1 MGSVSGPA
9 WLVAAIMV
17 VSLSA
22 CSSAPA
28 RTFGQPEIDNIN
40 KLIAEF
46 TEVYNAKDA
55 TKVALLFT
63 DGGVVMPPNASTV
76 RGTENVR
83 IHYQKR
89 FDQGASDLSLEP
101 ITVTGSGT
109 LAFASGDYRLNMAP
123 PDGEAQRDRGKFI
136 FILRELNGR
145 WRLDH
150 LMFSSDFAPGGPGSR

>member
-1 MGSVSGPA
+1 VSRIA
-9 WLVAAIMV
+9 LLVAA
-17 VSLSA
+17 VSVAGLSA

-28 RTFGQPEIDNIN
+28 RTFGQPEIDSIN
-40 KLIAEF
+40 QLVAEF
-46 TEVYNAKDA
+46 IATYNAKDA
-55 TKVALLFT
+55 TKVSLLFT

-101 ITVTGSGT
+101 QTVAGAGS
-109 LAFASGDYRLNMAP
+109 LAFASGDYRLVMAP
-123 PDGEAQRDRGKFI
+123 PGGQPQRDRGKFI
-136 FILRELNGR
+136 FILREVSGR

-150 LMFSSDFAPGGPGSR
+150 LMFSSDFAPGGPDSR

>member
-1 MGSVSGPA
+1 MSRPA
-9 WLVAAIMV
+9 RVIVAAVMAV
-17 VSLSA
+17 GLSA

-28 RTFGQPEIDNIN
+28 RTFGKPETDSIHQ
-40 KLIAEF
+40 LIAEF
-46 TEVYNAKDA
+46 VDVYNAKDA
-55 TKVALLFT
+55 TKTALLFT
-63 DGGVVMPPNASTV
+63 DGGVVMPPNASAV

-89 FDQGASDLSLEP
+89 FDQGASDLSVEANT
-101 ITVTGSGT
+101 IAGSGS

-123 PDGEAQRDRGKFI
+123 PGGVAQRDRGKFI

-150 LMFSSDFAPGGPGSR
+150 LMFSSDFAPGGPDSR

>member
-1 MGSVSGPA
+1 MSRI
-9 WLVAAIMV
+9 WLLVGAAALV
-17 VSLSA
+17 VGVSA

-28 RTFGQPEIDNIN
+28 RTFGQPEIDSIN
-40 KLIAEF
+40 QLVAEF
-46 TEVYNAKDA
+46 IASYNAKDA

-101 ITVTGSGT
+101 QTVAGSGP
-109 LAFASGDYRLNMAP
+109 LAFASGDYRLMMAP
-123 PDGEAQRDRGKFI
+123 PGGQAQRDRGKFI
-136 FILRELNGR
+136 FILREVSGR

-150 LMFSSDFAPGGPGSR
+150 LMFSSDFAPGGPDSR

>member
-1 MGSVSGPA
+1 M
-9 WLVAAIMV
+9 LVAAIMV
-17 VSLSA
+17 VSISA

-28 RTFGQPEIDNIN
+28 RTFGQPEIDSIN
-40 KLIAEF
+40 QLVAEF
-46 TEVYNAKDA
+46 IEVYNAKDA

-101 ITVTGSGT
+101 QTVMGSGS

-123 PDGEAQRDRGKFI
+123 PGGPAQRDRGKFI

-150 LMFSSDFAPGGPGSR
+150 LMFSSDFAPGGPEGR